1 MLNQYTRL
9 FVSTAVLLFLQAI
22 LLNHLRLFHYF
33 LPIIYLYGFVKMP
46 YQAPRSFLTLS
57 AAITGFVLD
66 LMMNTPGLNM
76 AAATLTVYMRPQILR
91 TLTTEE
97 TIDESDGLLIPGARS
112 IRVAPYLLYLLL
124 FTLLHTTVL
133 MFLEVLSV
141 RLFVA
146 TIPYILGATV
156 LSAALYLLFDALSFR
171 TTDN

>member
-1 MLNQYTRL
+1 M
-9 FVSTAVLLFLQAI
+9 STAVLLFLQAI